1 MAKILEF
8 NTAARHSLKEGV
20 DTLANAVKTTLG
32 PKGRNVAL
40 DKKYGAPTV
49 THDGVTVAKEIEL
62 DDQFANMGAQLLKQ
76 AATKTNDVAGDGTT
90 TATVL
95 AQAIVREGMRNVAA
109 GANAMLLKRG
119 IDLASDA
126 LIGEIQAKATPVKG
140 KEEIAQVATISAAD
154 PAIGDLIAEVMEK
167 VGKDG
172 VITVEESKGLEFET
186 EYTEGMQIDRGYLSP
201 YFITNPE
208 SMDAEL
214 EDPFIL
220 ITDKKISA
228 IADVLPTLEKVAGV
242 RAPLVIIA
250 EDVDKE
256 ALATLVVNKLRGT
269 LNVLA
274 VKAPGFG
281 DRRKEMLR
289 DIAVLTGGQVVSEE
303 IGRRLDSVDIQDL
316 GRARR
321 VVSTKD
327 DTTFIEGAGDT
338 AAIQGRIEQIRA
350 QIETTTSDYD
360 REKLQERLAKLA
372 GGVAVIKVG
381 AATETELKEKK
392 HRVED
397 ALSATRAAVEEGIVP
412 GGGVA
417 LINAIGSLDAVK
429 AEGDVQTGVNIL
441 RRALEEPLRI
451 IAQNAG
457 RDGGIAI
464 ELVRRAQQEQKNT
477 NVGYDVLADSYVDM
491 VGAGIV
497 DPAKVTRSAVE
508 NAASIAGMILTT
520 EALISD
526 KPEKQAAPAM
536 PGGGMDGMGGMGGMD
551 F

>member
-126 LIGEIQAKATPVKG
+126 LIAEIQAKATPVKG

-186 EYTEGMQIDRGYLSP
+186 EFTEGMQIDRGYLSP

-208 SMDAEL
+208 RMDAEL
-214 EDPFIL
+214 DDPFIL

-228 IADVLPTLEKVAGV
+228 IADVLPTLEKVAGA

-250 EDVDKE
+250 EDVEKE

-303 IGRRLDSVDIQDL
+303 LGRRLDSVDIQDL

-321 VVSTKD
+321 VVSSKD

-338 AAIQGRIEQIRA
+338 ATIQGRIEQIRA

-417 LINAIGSLDAVK
+417 LINAIGSLDTVQ
-429 AEGDVQTGVNIL
+429 AEGDVQTGVNIF
-441 RRALEEPLRI
+441 RRALEEPMRG
-451 IAQNAG
+451 IAGNAG
-457 RDGGIAI
+457 KDGAVVI
-464 ELVRRAQQEQKNT
+464 EMVRQAQKEQGNT
-477 NVGYDVLADSYVDM
+477 NVGYDVIADSYVDM

-520 EALISD
+520 EALITD
-526 KPEKQAAPAM
+526 KPEEKGAAAPAM
-536 PGGGMDGMGGMGGMD
+536 PGGMDY
-551 F
+551 